1 MEVGNLEAIGGVAGA
16 ILAGGLWL
24 RKLKPQFAADDKIAA
39 IANADMGIIERMEKE
54 GKRLSDQNDKMANSL
69 NQFQLQLLTFQTENN
84 KLSMEN
90 NALREENLFLR
101 EEITELK
108 GKIQELTATV
118 LDMQRLKPV
127 CMMCEHAK

>member
-54 GKRLSDQNDKMANSL
+54 GKVGVPDHVGR
-69 NQFQLQLLTFQTENN
+69 
-84 KLSMEN
+84 
-90 NALREENLFLR
+90 RE
-101 EEITELK
+101 
-108 GKIQELTATV
+108 V
-118 LDMQRLKPV
+118 LIDTDGRPV
-127 CMMCEHAK
+127 